1 MLNEYVVDDS
11 GEQWRSFKRENK
23 GDLHVRVLLGGEN
36 DGPEAVHA
44 YQPNSTAPPHFHLG
58 AQFQLVL
65 GGEAKYPD
73 HTIKAIGV
81 HYTDHNRPYGP
92 FDCSTDYQHLVI
104 HAKPAGQIDM
114 KDPDAREQ
122 ANPAGRE
129 IAASAE
135 DIEWEASP
143 EVAGARRKVLIG
155 EASGLRVEVIEAPA
169 GAEIEAGP
177 APHGRYDVVVEG
189 SATIGGQEVKNS
201 NLRYFQGDEAPGS
214 MVCGPEGATIVML
227 QYDEDASKAYG
238 GSITK
243 RLVELEAE
251 NEAAIGG

>member
-1 MLNEYVVDDS
+1 MLNEYIVDDS
-11 GEQWRSFKRENK
+11 EARWRSFKRENK
-23 GDLHVRVLLGGEN
+23 GDLHVRVLLGGAD

-44 YQPNSTAPPHFHLG
+44 YQPDSIAPPHFHLG

-92 FDCSTDYQHLVI
+92 FHCSSDYQHLVI

-114 KDPDAREQ
+114 RDPDARRQ
-122 ANPAGRE
+122 ANPAGRQ
-129 IAASAE
+129 IVASAE
-135 DIEWEASP
+135 DVEWEPAP
-143 EVAGARRKVLIG
+143 DVAGARRKVLIG
-155 EASGLRVEVIEAPA
+155 EPSGLRVELIEAPA
-169 GAEIEAGP
+169 GAETGAAP
-177 APHGRYDVVVEG
+177 APHGRYDVVVAG
-189 SATIGGQEVKNS
+189 SATIGGKEIKNS
-201 NLRYFQGDEAPGS
+201 NLRYFQGDEAPGP
-214 MVCGPEGATIVML
+214 MVCGPEGATIVLL

-251 NEAAIGG
+251 NKAATGG